1 VKTKDNVMSED
12 RKTKEEFLA
21 SRKAAGQ
28 VIDVETCRIGKLAC
42 NVVDPYGLDRDAE
55 SCIGNLLFVVSAE
68 TDGWVL
74 AEDLPEEKYNA
85 LYARIDRARQ
95 TPTTAEGVR
104 DILLEEYARA
114 VAALDDVVEDVVD
127 SRFNKVPVDIV
138 RSGIRLALAKLGK
151 QGTSQEERLE
161 RRFGAG
167 LESGNEVQ
175 S

>member
-1 VKTKDNVMSED
+1 MSED
-12 RKTKEEFLA
+12 RKTKEAFLA

-28 VIDVETCRIGKLAC
+28 VIDIETCRIAKLAC
-42 NVVDPYGLDRDAE
+42 NVADPYGLERDVE

-68 TDGWVL
+68 TGGWVL
-74 AEDLPEEKYNA
+74 AEDLSEEKYDA

-114 VAALDDVVEDVVD
+114 VAALDEVVEDVVY
-127 SRFNKVPVDIV
+127 SRLSKVPVDIV
-138 RSGIRLALAKLGK
+138 RSGVRFALAKLGK
-151 QGTSQEERLE
+151 LGTSQEERLE
-161 RRFGAG
+161 RRFRAE
-167 LESGNEVQ
+167 LEIDSEVQ